1 MALSSAQFKRYAGS
15 HSRQVGWKAKKS
27 TAYKIRASASKKSS
41 PKQVYKGYKAK

>member
-27 TAYKIRASASKKSS
+27 TAYKIRTANKPSA